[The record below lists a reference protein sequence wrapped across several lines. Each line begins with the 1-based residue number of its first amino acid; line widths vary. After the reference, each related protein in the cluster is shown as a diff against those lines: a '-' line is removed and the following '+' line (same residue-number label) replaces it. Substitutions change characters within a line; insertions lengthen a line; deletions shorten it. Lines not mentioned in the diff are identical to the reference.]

1 MFVTEPTE
9 PITRIIKPGDP
20 NFLINNGIMLTP
32 RAGIDI
38 LPNCPTRYA
47 NMLAELYS
55 AKWFTPFAVVTS
67 EEYTWMTLRRK

>member
-1 MFVTEPTE
+1 MFITEPTE

-20 NFLINNGIMLTP
+20 NFHISNGFTLSP

-38 LPNCPTRYA
+38 AMKCPANYA
-47 NMLAELYS
+47 RIIVDCYD
-55 AKWFTPFAVVTS
+55 KGWITPFAVVTD